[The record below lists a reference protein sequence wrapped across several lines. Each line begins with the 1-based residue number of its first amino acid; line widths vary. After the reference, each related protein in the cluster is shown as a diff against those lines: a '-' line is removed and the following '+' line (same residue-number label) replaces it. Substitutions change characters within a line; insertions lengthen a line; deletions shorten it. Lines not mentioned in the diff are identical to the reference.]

1 MAKPFG
7 VALQQR
13 GMRASDAVSLRGA
26 LDKLAQDEVD
36 SDGNGVPD
44 VTQLRSGL
52 DPNTGAQLGGPEVEY
67 GCFNR
72 VASRRRGV
80 DPGGLAFVVVVMAGV
95 VLLRVR
101 RGR

>member
-13 GMRASDAVSLRGA
+13 GLRASDAASLRGA

-52 DPNTGAQLGGPEVEY
+52 DPNTGAQLGGPGIEY

-72 VASRRRGV
+72 VASQRRGA
-80 DPGGLAFVVVVMAGV
+80 DPAGLVLLAVVMAGL

-101 RGR
+101 RGD